1 MELIELTGENI
12 QMYLKDCLVL
22 QAQLVSNPESIIAQ
36 RFIATAESVNSYFLC
51 VIENEHAIAM
61 GVLSLM
67 PHPVDITGYVNN
79 IVVDEKHRGKGL
91 FKVVMDALEEKA
103 KNWGC
108 TDLALTCSR
117 PGVQSLYE
125 KRGYKH
131 KETKFYL
138 KDI

>member
-12 QMYLKDCLVL
+12 ETYLKDCLVL
-22 QAQLVSNPESIIAQ
+22 QIQLVSNPESITAQ
-36 RFIATAESVNSYFLC
+36 HFVTTAESPNSYFLG
-51 VIENEHAIAM
+51 VIEDSLVIAM
-61 GVLSLM
+61 GVLSLL

-79 IVVDEKHRGKGL
+79 VVVDEKHRGKGI
-91 FKVVMDALEEKA
+91 FNIIMDALEEKA

-125 KRGYKH
+125 KRGYRH